1 MRPAPP
7 QGIASHTRARRAAKA
22 AQRHTAES
30 VTLMSTDA
38 STVLDQLSANI
49 LVPVVVLD
57 DAAHAL
63 PLADALAQGG
73 LPVAEVTFRTAA
85 AEESIRIMADRGG
98 IVLGAGTVLTVDQ
111 VDRAVAAGA
120 DYIVSPGLS
129 RAVVERAQEH
139 GVAVLPG
146 AVTATEIQAALEL
159 GLNTVK
165 FFPAETS
172 GGAAAIKALS
182 APFGGLKFVPT
193 GGISATN
200 LATYLEIDAIAAVG
214 GSWMVDKKLVNA
226 GQFDRIVELTAQAVS
241 LARSLRPASVNA

>member
-1 MRPAPP
+1 
-7 QGIASHTRARRAAKA
+7 
-22 AQRHTAES
+22 
-30 VTLMSTDA
+30 
-38 STVLDQLSANI
+38 
-49 LVPVVVLD
+49 
-57 DAAHAL
+57 
-63 PLADALAQGG
+63 
-73 LPVAEVTFRTAA
+73 
-85 AEESIRIMADRGG
+85 
-98 IVLGAGTVLTVDQ
+98 
-111 VDRAVAAGA
+111 
-120 DYIVSPGLS
+120 
-129 RAVVERAQEH
+129 VVERAQEH

-193 GGISATN
+193 GGISAAN